1 MAAMASLLEKRL
13 LDAVRPD
20 GGWGYYAGQPSRLE
34 PTAWAAMALTAGAD
48 AIKTGVRRSAMMRLV
63 GAWQQA
69 SGLLL
74 DPGSG
79 TPNVGFSGLGLLAM
93 DALGVPAT
101 DPVSG
106 RLHGA
111 VVAAKGIQLQVE
123 NGPIKQNTMIQAWSW
138 IDGTFSWVEPTAWCL
153 LSLKKFATR
162 DAAAAVRIGDGEAM
176 LADRV
181 CQSGGWN
188 YGNSNAFTQDLRPYV
203 PTTALG
209 LLAMQ
214 DRRSTPAVAR
224 SLGWLEQHALT
235 EPSSMALS
243 LAAIALTVYDRPA
256 DKVLDALRLQQEKTA
271 SLDNAHL
278 MAMALYASTLPVHK
292 ARAFRM

>member
-1 MAAMASLLEKRL
+1 MTAMASVLEKRL
-13 LDAVRPD
+13 LDAVRAD
-20 GGWGYYAGQPSRLE
+20 GGWGYYAGQGARVE
-34 PTAWAAMALTAGAD
+34 PTAWAALALTTGAD
-48 AIKTGVRRSAMMRLV
+48 PIKTGARRNAMTRLFA
-63 GAWQQA
+63 AWQQG

-74 DPGSG
+74 DPGSA
-79 TPNVGFSGLGLLAM
+79 TPNVGFSGLGLVAM
-93 DALGVPAT
+93 DALGVAAT
-101 DPVSG
+101 EPVLS
-106 RLHGA
+106 RLRGA
-111 VVAAKGIQLQVE
+111 VIAAKGIQLQSE
-123 NGPIKQNTMIQAWSW
+123 GSPIKQNTMIQAWSW
-138 IDGTFSWVEPTAWCL
+138 TDGTFSWVEPTAWCL
-153 LSLKKFATR
+153 LSLKKT
-162 DAAAAVRIGDGEAM
+162 AASDSVAKARIGDGEAM

-214 DRRSTPAVAR
+214 DRRSIPAVAK
-224 SLGWLEQHALT
+224 SLTWLEQHAIS

-256 DKVLDALRLQQEKTA
+256 EKIIDALLRQADKTA

-278 MAMALYASTLPVHK
+278 IAMALYASTLPAHK